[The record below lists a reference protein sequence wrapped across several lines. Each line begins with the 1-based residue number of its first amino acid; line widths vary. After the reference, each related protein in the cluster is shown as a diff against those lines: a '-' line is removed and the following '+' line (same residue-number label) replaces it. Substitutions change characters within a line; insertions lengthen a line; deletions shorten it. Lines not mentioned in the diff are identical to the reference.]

1 MINRL
6 IKMFAKK
13 WAKDALNEVLKDKE
27 KDMQKVIT
35 TTKVWTTRLEKIL
48 AALQSL
54 LQKLDDNKIT
64 DEEIDQ
70 SISEIRK
77 LIEEM

>member
-27 KDMQKVIT
+27 KDMQKVIS

-54 LQKLDDNKIT
+54 LQKLDDNQIT

-70 SISEIRK
+70 SISEVRK

>member
-35 TTKVWTTRLEKIL
+35 TTKAWTTRLEKIL
-48 AALQSL
+48 AAL
-54 LQKLDDNKIT
+54 
-64 DEEIDQ
+64 
-70 SISEIRK
+70 
-77 LIEEM
+77 

>member
-35 TTKVWTTRLEKIL
+35 TTKAWTTRLEKIL

-70 SISEIRK
+70 CISEIRK

>member
-13 WAKDALNEVLKDKE
+13 WAKDTLNEVLKDKE
-27 KDMQKVIT
+27 KDMQKVIS

-54 LQKLDDNKIT
+54 LQKLDDNQIT

-70 SISEIRK
+70 SISEVRK

>member
-13 WAKDALNEVLKDKE
+13 WAKDTLNEVLKDKE
-27 KDMQKVIT
+27 KDMQKVIS

-70 SISEIRK
+70 SISEVRK